1 MFATIKADVNAIFK
15 KDPAATGLI
24 EVLLC
29 YSGLHA
35 LIAHRINHFLYKIH
49 IPILPRLFAQVA
61 RFFTGVEIH
70 PAAKI
75 GRGVVIDHGMG
86 VVIGETSEIGD
97 GVLIYQGVTLGGVSL
112 NKGKRHPTI
121 GNNVTIGAGAA
132 VLGPIKVGDGSVV
145 GSGAVVVKSVPPG
158 CTVVGI
164 PGKVVNLERLKLNR
178 PDLVENPDPE
188 AIVIECIL
196 RRLEALETCI
206 SANGSMTEEE
216 RIKTCV
222 FQQGDVTQSGQCLTS
237 R

>member
-1 MFATIKADVNAIFK
+1 MIKAIRDDIRAVFE
-15 KDPAATGLI
+15 KDPAATSLL

-35 LIAHRINHFLYKIH
+35 LIAHRFIH
-49 IPILPRLFAQVA
+49 KLHKFGVPVLPRFLAQVV

-86 VVIGETSEIGD
+86 VVIGETAEVGD

-121 GNNVTIGAGAA
+121 GANVTLGAGAK
-132 VLGPIKVGDGSVV
+132 VLGPIVIGDNSLVGA
-145 GSGAVVVKSVPPG
+145 GAVAVKSAPPDS
-158 CTVVGI
+158 TIVGI
-164 PGKVVNLERLKLNR
+164 PGRIVNRDRLRVAR
-178 PDLVENPDPE
+178 PDQEQFPDPDSM
-188 AIVIECIL
+188 VLQCIL
-196 RRLEALETCI
+196 KRLESLE
-206 SANGSMTEEE
+206 ANLPDKSIKPEE
-216 RIKTCV
+216 RWKSCA
-222 FQQGDVTQSGQCLTS
+222 FQQEGATELGQCLTS

>member
-1 MFATIKADVNAIFK
+1 VFSEIRADIRAVFD
-15 KDPAATGLI
+15 KDPAAKSMI

-35 LIAHRINHFLYKIH
+35 LMAHRLIHFLNKLG
-49 IPILPRLFAQVA
+49 IPVLPRFLSQIV

-86 VVIGETSEIGD
+86 VVIGETAEIGD

-121 GNNVTIGAGAA
+121 GKNVTLGAGAK
-132 VLGPIKVGDGSVV
+132 VLGPIMVGDDSIV
-145 GSGAVVVKSVPPG
+145 GSGAVVVKPVPAG

-164 PGKVVNLERLKLNR
+164 PGRIINIERLRATR
-178 PDLVENPDPE
+178 PELADHPDPD
-188 AIVIECIL
+188 AIVLECIL
-196 RRLEALETCI
+196 KRLEALE
-206 SANGSMTEEE
+206 ANLPDKSIQPEE
-216 RIKTCV
+216 RWKTCA
-222 FQQGDVTQSGQCLTS
+222 FQHGDDTQLGQCLTS